1 MDLVSQLNHVFYPGS
16 VAVIGASSNPQKPGY
31 LCTSNLVND
40 GFKGKIYPVNPS
52 LSEFAGLKTYSSI
65 LDISGEV
72 DLAISVVPAEQA
84 VSVLQDC
91 VKKDV
96 KGIIFVSAGFR
107 ETGSEIGLNLQN
119 ELKEIAD
126 KAGIKIIGP
135 NTMGLL
141 NTKNNLNATFSPGLG
156 LCKTGNVS
164 VVSQSGGM
172 CVYLVNALAGNNIG
186 VGKVIGL
193 GNRCNLDFDE
203 MVEYLDNDDETEVI
217 VLYIEG
223 LNSPKK
229 LMEVALETVKK
240 KPVIVFKGGRSEES
254 SAATRSHTGSL
265 AGKYEYYKAAF
276 RQSGMIPVDTLTEL
290 ADVTKALL
298 LQPPAR
304 GNRLAVLSLQAGPG
318 IIAADKAREY
328 GMRLSAF
335 SQDTK
340 KRLRE
345 KISPLLSIE
354 NPVDMAWTGSSV
366 DTSREILRVVL
377 ADENVDVVMVAF
389 ISFDLSRELPKALIE
404 VAADAKKPV
413 VACVGTLGSVE
424 DTINALEEA
433 GIPTYPFPDR
443 ACIGLAGLVKYGS
456 IRESIVD
463 S

>member
-1 MDLVSQLNHVFYPGS
+1 MDLVSQLNYIFNPGS

-40 GFKGKIYPVNPS
+40 GFKGIVYPVNPS
-52 LSEFAGLKTYSSI
+52 LSVFSGLKTYSSI
-65 LDISGEV
+65 LDTPGEV

-91 VKKDV
+91 VKKHV
-96 KGIIFVSAGFR
+96 KGIIFVSAGFS
-107 ETGSEIGLNLQN
+107 ETGSEIGSNLQN
-119 ELKEIAD
+119 ELKEIAN
-126 KAGIKIIGP
+126 KGGIKIIGP
-135 NTMGLL
+135 NTMGLI
-141 NTKNNLNATFSPGLG
+141 NTKANLNATFSPGLG
-156 LCKTGNVS
+156 LCKIGNVS

-172 CVYLVNALAGNNIG
+172 CVYLVNALIDNNIG

-203 MVEYLDNDDETEVI
+203 MVEYLNRDDETEVI

-223 LNSPKK
+223 LSSPRK
-229 LMEVALETVKK
+229 LMDAVIKTVKK

-298 LQPPAR
+298 LQPPAQS
-304 GNRLAVLSLQAGPG
+304 NRLAVLSLQAGPG
-318 IIAADKAREY
+318 IIATDKAREY
-328 GMRLSAF
+328 GMRLAVF

-340 KRLRE
+340 RRLRE

-354 NPVDMAWTGSSV
+354 NPVDMAWTGSSI
-366 DTSREILRVVL
+366 DTSREILSAVL
-377 ADENVDVVMVAF
+377 ADENVDVVIVAF

-404 VAADAKKPV
+404 VTTDTKKPV
-413 VACVGTLGSVE
+413 VVCVGTLGSVE

-443 ACIGLAGLVKYGS
+443 ACTGLAGLVKYGS
-456 IRESIVD
+456 IRESIAD
-463 S
+463 C